1 MNTKVLIT
9 LMGFVNIVIAS
20 NVYSLEPVVN
30 NDWQRVNSGTSD
42 KIALLKRTRDM
53 SEANSF
59 NELNVV
65 GLDKVKWARQP
76 RISIT
81 QAELEGQNRKLLLNV
96 EANNQGIIT
105 NVTVKESSGLRDLDK
120 KAIAAV
126 KSSKIKP
133 YQLNGEYYSFD
144 LILPL
149 EFYLE

>member
-1 MNTKVLIT
+1 
-9 LMGFVNIVIAS
+9 MGFVNIVLAS

-30 NDWQRVNSGTSD
+30 NDWQRINSGTSD
-42 KIALLKRTRDM
+42 KIVLLKRTRDM
-53 SEANSF
+53 SEVNSF

-76 RISIT
+76 HISIT
-81 QAELEGQNRKLLLNV
+81 QADLEGQNRKLLLNV

-144 LILPL
+144 LILPF
-149 EFYLE
+149 EFYIE

>member
-9 LMGFVNIVIAS
+9 LMGFVNIVLAS

-30 NDWQRVNSGTSD
+30 NGWQRINSGASD
-42 KIALLKRTRDM
+42 KIMLLKRTRDR
-53 SEANSF
+53 SEVNSF

-105 NVTVKESSGLRDLDK
+105 NVIVKESSGLRELDK
-120 KAIAAV
+120 KAISAV

-144 LILPL
+144 LILPF
-149 EFYLE
+149 EFYIE